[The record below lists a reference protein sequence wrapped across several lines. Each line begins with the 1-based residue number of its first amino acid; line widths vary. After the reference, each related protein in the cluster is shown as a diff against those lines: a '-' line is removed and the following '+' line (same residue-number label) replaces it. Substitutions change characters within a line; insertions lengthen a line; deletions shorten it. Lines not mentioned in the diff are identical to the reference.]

1 MLHELRV
8 ENLGII
14 VDLLLPLAPGMT
26 VITGETG
33 AGKTLIVDALDL
45 LCGGR
50 ADASLVRDGADEARV
65 EGLVGAVRSEEHTSE
80 LQSRR
85 DLVCRLLLE
94 KKKRPRN
101 RCGRQTRPGARRAI
115 R

>member
-1 MLHELRV
+1 MLVELRV

-14 VDLLLPLAPGMT
+14 SDLTLAMGPGMT

-50 ADASLVRDGADEARV
+50 ADSAVGRDGAHEARV
-65 EGLVGAVRSEEHTSE
+65 GGPVLHRRERIVLARVVPPVGPAPGYVNTQLAIATE
-80 LQSRR
+80 L
-85 DLVCRLLLE
+85 
-94 KKKRPRN
+94 
-101 RCGRQTRPGARRAI
+101 
-115 R
+115 